1 MRNNFLQFSLNKVI
15 DSLSQ
20 LKGILPLRIVN
31 LFASKL
37 RPTLALFDLKAL
49 NVVCLEVKI
58 CF

>member
-1 MRNNFLQFSLNKVI
+1 MRNNLLQFSLNKVI

-20 LKGILPLRIVN
+20 LNDILPLRIVN
-31 LFASKL
+31 LFASKF

-58 CF
+58 